1 MQNLSPAV
9 KKTMLTLTDIEN
21 MDKGPIY
28 VLNST
33 KRPEQ
38 GEVSFTVPKLSGSGV
53 DNVIIPS
60 TFIPIDLME
69 QVSRKQLMESSEFK
83 RAVRGKVLTLIS
95 KDYAEELLSEEDAT
109 HEQDRIFNLS
119 QATMNMA
126 QSLDT
131 MQTGDMIHPELARRA
146 TVTNTDNDVV
156 DGVLPK
162 VAAVMTALQEDDDE
176 RGAISSLR
184 MVVSQ
189 LTDKDFSY
197 IIKQCGNKYNLLKDW
212 SSKRLNG

>member
-1 MQNLSPAV
+1 MQNLSPAA
-9 KKTMLTLTDIEN
+9 KKTILTLTDIED
-21 MDKGPIY
+21 MEKGPIY

-33 KRPEQ
+33 KQPEQ

-53 DNVIIPS
+53 DNVIVPS

-95 KDYAEELLSEEDAT
+95 KEYADDLLSEDEAVY
-109 HEQDRIFNLS
+109 EQDRIFNLS

-131 MQTGDMIHPELARRA
+131 MQTGDMIHPELARRN
-146 TVTNTDNDVV
+146 TITNTDNDVV
-156 DGVLPK
+156 EGITPK
-162 VAAVMTALQEDDDE
+162 VAAVMSALQEDDDE

-197 IIKQCGNKYNLLKDW
+197 VIKQCGNKYSMLKEW
-212 SSKRLNG
+212 ASKRLNG